1 MAIEPLAAVIAID
14 CNAAVAILK
23 FTPVCEA
30 PLMETFWLAGLK
42 LTPVLLG
49 VTV

>member
-1 MAIEPLAAVIAID
+1 LAIEALTAVIVID
-14 CNAAVAILK
+14 CSPTVAILK

-30 PLMETFWLAGLK
+30 PFTETFWLVGLK